1 MKLKSNKGP
10 QKVDVCSGFTAFLNN
25 SFLTFTSFAFRMQGS
40 SNGTFLNNQRI
51 EPRRYVE
58 LKEKDVLKFGYS
70 SREYVLLHDQ
80 SEGAVDSDWLN

>member
-1 MKLKSNKGP
+1 
-10 QKVDVCSGFTAFLNN
+10 
-25 SFLTFTSFAFRMQGS
+25 MQGS

-80 SEGAVDSDWLN
+80 SEGAVDSDWLK